1 MRTRAATALRPR
13 LPRSRLPS
21 MNRLLT
27 IPRRATRRVSRAFAL
42 FFCAAL
48 ALSASCGADYAPLI
62 DGPTTPSLIPGTF
75 VLAAVDGK
83 IPPYALPNSNITIY
97 SGDCVTTS
105 EAFTLNLTTTTGT
118 ADSVTTKFTG
128 FVLDKNKGSVTF
140 QFAAS
145 SNQVTAVING
155 TGFAIPY
162 NGSTLQFDRKG

>member
-1 MRTRAATALRPR
+1 
-13 LPRSRLPS
+13 
-21 MNRLLT
+21 MNRFLMF
-27 IPRRATRRVSRAFAL
+27 PRRASRRVSRACVL
-42 FFCAAL
+42 FLCGAL

-62 DGPTTPSLIPGTF
+62 DGPSTPSLIPGTF

-83 IPPYALPNSNITIY
+83 IPPYKLPNSNLTIN

-105 EAFTLNLTTTTGT
+105 ERFTLNLNTTTGT
-118 ADSVTTKFTG
+118 ADSVTTQFTG
-128 FVLDKNKGSVTF
+128 FVLDKNNGSVTF

-155 TGFAIPY
+155 SGFAIPY